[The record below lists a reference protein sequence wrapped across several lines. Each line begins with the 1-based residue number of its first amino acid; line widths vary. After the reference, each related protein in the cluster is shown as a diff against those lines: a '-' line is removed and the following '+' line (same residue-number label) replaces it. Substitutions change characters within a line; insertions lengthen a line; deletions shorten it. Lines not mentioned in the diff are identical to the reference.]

1 MRTLIY
7 LTPKQ
12 ASSEQPESIIC
23 RDKNNDIWI
32 ATIFSS
38 SDIEF
43 KANNFTTAELNQ
55 IKLVADNFRFFF
67 DNLENNQ

>member
-12 ASSEQPESIIC
+12 ASSLQPESIIC
-23 RDKNNDIWI
+23 RDKNDDIWI

-55 IKLVADNFRFFF
+55 VKLVADNFRFFF